1 MFAGAAREAVFSNPD
16 VIRRVQTDFVPV
28 ALKAGLI
35 NMPPDDDEGRLYRE
49 IGRSKPAPQG
59 ICVVNSAGKVL
70 NWALMFDDDQ
80 SVVDFLDHA
89 LQRFA
94 KYPDASRPFA
104 AERYMRFPSQKLDD
118 MEDSG
123 KVPPVPEQHAEGKR
137 CPAKPRVARGTVVGR
152 LYGHALDADDMPV
165 ADTTSQEHYVEDRFE
180 VPVAV
185 QEAIAKALADAG
197 AERFPLADE
206 VARLL
211 VSHAFLGQLDVNPL
225 GGLDGGKGAQN
236 ELKQCEFWAQTAGS
250 GRDGSTL
257 LRIEGSSHAEGMSG
271 DGRNDDG
278 RLWRHDV
285 KLNWHGYVEMKRD
298 RMICLLLV
306 AHGRENLKWA
316 NLFQDLQGRAD
327 VTHLP
332 GGHAIDLSCGVRYG
346 IIGEPVA
353 DEDALGEEAAVANG
367 TVQLPT
373 GIQRQLAEVLGGE
386 FVVFR
391 DRVQDELRLSKEQKQ
406 KLSGKFLPHVE
417 ATMGLFERIK
427 DLQPADRERQ
437 LHEHRHKSAEKLSA
451 ELKAI
456 LNADQQSR
464 LFQLQLQQAGAF
476 ALLGQNEAFL
486 KLNITDEQRKQFT
499 AVVQEMQKK
508 IEPLMKEAQ
517 SGGNPQKIGPRIL
530 KIRKEHEDRIEAIL
544 SDVQNKQWKQMLG
557 KPLDLGD

>member
-59 ICVVNSAGKVL
+59 ICVVNSAGRVL
-70 NWALMFDDDQ
+70 DWALMFDDDR

-94 KYPDASRPFA
+94 TYPDASRPFA

-123 KVPPVPEQHAEGKR
+123 KVPPVPERHAEGKR
-137 CPAKPRVARGTVVGR
+137 CPAKARIARGTIVGR
-152 LYGHALDADDMPV
+152 LYGHALDADGKPV
-165 ADTTSQEHYVEDRFE
+165 ADTTSQEQYVEDRLE

-185 QEAIAKALADAG
+185 QGAIARALADAG
-197 AERFPLADE
+197 AERFPLAE
-206 VARLL
+206 EMTRLL

-225 GGLDGGKGAQN
+225 GGMAGGKGAQN
-236 ELKQCEFWAQTAGS
+236 ELKQCEFWAQIAGP

-257 LRIEGSSHAEGMSG
+257 LRIEGSSDAEGMSG
-271 DGRNDDG
+271 DSRNDDG

-285 KLNWHGYVEMKRD
+285 KLTWHGYVEMKRD
-298 RMICLLLV
+298 RMTRLLLV
-306 AHGRENLKWA
+306 AQGWEHLKWA
-316 NLFQDLQGRAD
+316 NRFQDLQGRAD

-353 DEDALGEEAAVANG
+353 DEDAHGEEAVVAID
-367 TVQLPT
+367 TVQLPV
-373 GIQRQLAEVLGGE
+373 GIERQLAEVLGGE

-391 DRVQDELRLSKEQKQ
+391 ERVQDELRLSEEQKR
-406 KLSGKFLPHVE
+406 KLTETFGPHVQE
-417 ATMGLFERIK
+417 TMRLFERIK
-427 DLQPADRERQ
+427 ELQPEDRERQ
-437 LHEHRHKSAEKLSA
+437 LHEHRQKSAEKLSA

-464 LFQLQLQQAGAF
+464 LFQVQLRQAGAF
-476 ALLGQNEAFL
+476 ALLGQNAAFL
-486 KLNITDEQRKQFT
+486 KLNISDEQRTGFMS
-499 AVVQEMQKK
+499 VVQAMHETIQAL
-508 IEPLMKEAQ
+508 IKEGQ
-517 SGGNPQKIGPRIL
+517 LRGNTDLGPKVM
-530 KIRKEHEDRIEAIL
+530 KIRREYEGKIEAIL
-544 SDVQNKQWKQMLG
+544 TPLQKEQWQELLG
-557 KPLDLGD
+557 KPFDLDD